1 MTKSRTRNAHNV
13 TMQYLKSKIKCQEA
27 GYIILRQPCS
37 EFMMSDDKCLLPC
50 IEAWSLKKEYQILKN
65 PEGIFNPDPDRS
77 QNVNPGGLKHVLH
90 SLHNLKLDSWFCAQS
105 ACDSQFTSRN
115 R

>member
-1 MTKSRTRNAHNV
+1 
-13 TMQYLKSKIKCQEA
+13 
-27 GYIILRQPCS
+27 
-37 EFMMSDDKCLLPC
+37 MMSDDKCLLPC

-90 SLHNLKLDSWFCAQS
+90 SLHNLKLDSWFCAVSMRLSIHFSKQVNCVQQRGLTPPPS
-105 ACDSQFTSRN
+105 LIMIDSSCN
-115 R
+115 L